1 MTTIKEQT
9 KDACKNAGML
19 LRMARQL
26 TAESCS
32 DVRRS
37 KPATDA
43 RIAWVDYYKANQ
55 HVIYMLVENRND

>member
-9 KDACKNAGML
+9 KDACKNVGML

-32 DVRRS
+32 DMRRS
-37 KPATDA
+37 RPATA
-43 RIAWVDYYKANQ
+43 AIRAWVDYYKANQ
-55 HVIYMLVENRND
+55 HAIYMLVENRND